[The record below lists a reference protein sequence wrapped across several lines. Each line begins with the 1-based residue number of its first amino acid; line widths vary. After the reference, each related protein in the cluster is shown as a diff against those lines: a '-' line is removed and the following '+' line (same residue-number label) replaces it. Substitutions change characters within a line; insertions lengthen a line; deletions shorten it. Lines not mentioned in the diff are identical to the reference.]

1 MIYCHLAAGKRSIC
15 PERRNLML
23 RAGPFVRFRIFF
35 VFKRADWLPL
45 PAVYPLS
52 VALRLITEK
61 HGFSK
66 LQFKVVPVRFQS
78 VLTDDLRLRRIYV
91 KDALNMI

>member
-1 MIYCHLAAGKRSIC
+1 MIYCHLAAVC

-23 RAGPFVRFRIFF
+23 RGEPFVRFRIFF
-35 VFKRADWLPL
+35 VFKRADRLPL
-45 PAVYPLS
+45 PAAPLS

-66 LQFKVVPVRFQS
+66 LRFKVVPVRFQS
-78 VLTDDLRLRRIYV
+78 GSE
-91 KDALNMI
+91 MICGFAESM